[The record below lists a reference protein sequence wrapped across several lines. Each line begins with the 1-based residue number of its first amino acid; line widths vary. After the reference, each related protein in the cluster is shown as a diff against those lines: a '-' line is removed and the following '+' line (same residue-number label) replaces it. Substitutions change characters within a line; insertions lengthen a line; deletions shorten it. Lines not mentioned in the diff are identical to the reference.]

1 MDIVPI
7 LLQTFLVV
15 FLIAMNGF
23 FVAAEF
29 CCVKMRPSRLET
41 LIQEGNTRA
50 KYAKKLIDELDEAL
64 SVTQLGI
71 TLASLGL
78 GWVGEPFVAE
88 LIAPLIHALGVGETL
103 GHTISF
109 ALAFSLI
116 TSMHIILGELTPK
129 SMAIA
134 ASEKILLNIAL
145 PMIVFWKVMYPF
157 VWLLNTT
164 ASFVG
169 RHLGLTEVG
178 EGEMAHNPEE
188 IRLLMKES
196 RKQGLVDDTEVDFVD
211 NVFDFTERNVREIM
225 VPRPDMVCLY
235 LDKSYEEN
243 LATILEEE
251 MTRYPI
257 CLEDKDHIVGFLHI
271 KDLTK
276 ILLQGKKKPSLKKLA
291 RKVFFVPESMDVSV
305 LLKTMQTNRSQLA
318 IVVDEY
324 GGTAGMVTIEDIIEE
339 IVGDI
344 QDEFDE
350 ERPDA
355 EKRDENL
362 YSIDAKML
370 LEELEDSYVKR
381 ELRVPVNGVFFAKT
395 GEVCT
400 LEVSSFGEKLLLPVA
415 FPKQERELVSVL
427 CEGFVCEKAGKLPA
441 TEEAV
446 RKQLSKTGNEPF
458 YFEELKVSL
467 ADDVF
472 LPNGLL
478 NELRRNALAKL
489 AEAILTRFERNKNGC
504 SSVTKDTLKEDAG
517 PEVAEN
523 CIKDKTFLDCMVST
537 KQQAEAVGKEPQVR
551 RIYLDFQGQS
561 ISEVSAYAG
570 KLRETGK
577 EVWFCFPGIC
587 RKETIA
593 FLREEFPRIRKNFDG
608 YLVRN
613 YEILSVLTELDEA
626 WQDRCVLDA
635 TMYVMNRQAKA
646 FYRKLFCA
654 REGVLTAPYELSAK
668 ELRELGVED
677 MTLVVYGR
685 IPLMTSVHCIKKTMG
700 LCRNG
705 KGTEGAEVSVPVILT
720 DRVGKKLPVRQNCR
734 ECYNVIYNPE
744 CLSLLDGTGAV
755 DTLSPYAIRL
765 DFTFETK
772 EETECILK
780 SATGTGKPVTGTGYT
795 RGHFK
800 RGVE

>member
-7 LLQTFLVV
+7 LLQTFLVL

-88 LIAPLIHALGVGETL
+88 LISPLIHAAGFGETL

-145 PMIVFWKVMYPF
+145 PMIIFWKVMYPF

-164 ASFVG
+164 ASFVSH
-169 RHLGLTEVG
+169 HLGLSIS
-178 EGEMAHNPEE
+178 EGEVAHNPEE

-235 LDKSYEEN
+235 LNKSYEEN
-243 LATILEEE
+243 LETILEEE

-257 CLEDKDHIVGFLHI
+257 CDEDKDHIVGFLHI
-271 KDLTK
+271 KDL
-276 ILLQGKKKPSLKKLA
+276 IGAMLQGKKKPSLKKLA

-355 EKRDENL
+355 EKRAENL

-370 LEELEDSYVKR
+370 LEELEDEFGIKIEDEDVDTVGGWLNDK
-381 ELRVPVNGVFFAKT
+381 LG
-395 GEVCT
+395 GE
-400 LEVSSFGEKLLLPVA
+400 
-415 FPKQERELVSVL
+415 PKVGQSAA
-427 CEGFVCEKAGKLPA
+427 CEGNTFYV
-441 TEEAV
+441 EEIEGLRITRILIRLAAP
-446 RKQLSKTGNEPF
+446 KK
-458 YFEELKVSL
+458 L
-467 ADDVF
+467 AD
-472 LPNGLL
+472 
-478 NELRRNALAKL
+478 
-489 AEAILTRFERNKNGC
+489 
-504 SSVTKDTLKEDAG
+504 
-517 PEVAEN
+517 
-523 CIKDKTFLDCMVST
+523 
-537 KQQAEAVGKEPQVR
+537 
-551 RIYLDFQGQS
+551 
-561 ISEVSAYAG
+561 
-570 KLRETGK
+570 
-577 EVWFCFPGIC
+577 
-587 RKETIA
+587 
-593 FLREEFPRIRKNFDG
+593 
-608 YLVRN
+608 
-613 YEILSVLTELDEA
+613 
-626 WQDRCVLDA
+626 
-635 TMYVMNRQAKA
+635 
-646 FYRKLFCA
+646 
-654 REGVLTAPYELSAK
+654 
-668 ELRELGVED
+668 
-677 MTLVVYGR
+677 
-685 IPLMTSVHCIKKTMG
+685 
-700 LCRNG
+700 
-705 KGTEGAEVSVPVILT
+705 
-720 DRVGKKLPVRQNCR
+720 
-734 ECYNVIYNPE
+734 
-744 CLSLLDGTGAV
+744 SL
-755 DTLSPYAIRL
+755 
-765 DFTFETK
+765 
-772 EETECILK
+772 
-780 SATGTGKPVTGTGYT
+780 
-795 RGHFK
+795 
-800 RGVE
+800 

>member
-7 LLQTFLVV
+7 ILNTFLVV

-88 LIAPLIHALGVGETL
+88 LISPLIHALGVGETL

-134 ASEKILLNIAL
+134 ASEKILLTIAL
-145 PMIVFWKVMYPF
+145 PMLVFWKVMYPF
-157 VWLLNTT
+157 VWLLNRT
-164 ASFVG
+164 ASFVSH
-169 RHLGLTEVG
+169 HLGLSVS
-178 EGEMAHNPEE
+178 EGEVAHNPEE

-235 LDKSYEEN
+235 LNKSYEEN

-251 MTRYPI
+251 MTRYPL
-257 CLEDKDHIVGFLHI
+257 CNEDKDHIVGFLHI

-276 ILLQGKKKPSLKKLA
+276 LMLQGKKKPSLKKMA

-324 GGTAGMVTIEDIIEE
+324 GGTSGMVTIEYIVEE
-339 IVGDI
+339 IVGEI

-370 LEELEDSYVKR
+370 LEELEDEFGITIDEEDVDTVGGWLNDK
-381 ELRVPVNGVFFAKT
+381 LG
-395 GEVCT
+395 GE
-400 LEVSSFGEKLLLPVA
+400 
-415 FPKQERELVSVL
+415 PKVGQSAA
-427 CEGFVCEKAGKLPA
+427 CEGNTFYVEEVEGLRITRILIRLAAPKKS
-441 TEEAV
+441 TEE
-446 RKQLSKTGNEPF
+446 
-458 YFEELKVSL
+458 
-467 ADDVF
+467 
-472 LPNGLL
+472 
-478 NELRRNALAKL
+478 
-489 AEAILTRFERNKNGC
+489 
-504 SSVTKDTLKEDAG
+504 
-517 PEVAEN
+517 
-523 CIKDKTFLDCMVST
+523 IK
-537 KQQAEAVGKEPQVR
+537 
-551 RIYLDFQGQS
+551 
-561 ISEVSAYAG
+561 
-570 KLRETGK
+570 
-577 EVWFCFPGIC
+577 
-587 RKETIA
+587 
-593 FLREEFPRIRKNFDG
+593 
-608 YLVRN
+608 
-613 YEILSVLTELDEA
+613 
-626 WQDRCVLDA
+626 
-635 TMYVMNRQAKA
+635 
-646 FYRKLFCA
+646 
-654 REGVLTAPYELSAK
+654 
-668 ELRELGVED
+668 
-677 MTLVVYGR
+677 
-685 IPLMTSVHCIKKTMG
+685 
-700 LCRNG
+700 
-705 KGTEGAEVSVPVILT
+705 
-720 DRVGKKLPVRQNCR
+720 
-734 ECYNVIYNPE
+734 
-744 CLSLLDGTGAV
+744 
-755 DTLSPYAIRL
+755 
-765 DFTFETK
+765 
-772 EETECILK
+772 
-780 SATGTGKPVTGTGYT
+780 
-795 RGHFK
+795 
-800 RGVE
+800 

>member
-7 LLQTFLVV
+7 ILQMLLVA

-78 GWVGEPFVAE
+78 GWVGEPFVAK
-88 LIAPLIHALGVGETL
+88 LIAPLIHAAGFGETV

-134 ASEKILLNIAL
+134 ASEKILLNIAI
-145 PMIVFWKVMYPF
+145 PMLIFWKVMYPF
-157 VWLLNTT
+157 VWLLNRT
-164 ASFVG
+164 ASFVSH
-169 RHLGLTEVG
+169 HLGLSIS
-178 EGEMAHNPEE
+178 EGEVAHNPEE

-235 LDKSYEEN
+235 LNKTYEEN

-257 CLEDKDHIVGFLHI
+257 CDEDKDHIVGFLHI
-271 KDLTK
+271 KDLTNVL
-276 ILLQGKKKPSLKKLA
+276 IQGKRKPSLKKLA

-305 LLKTMQTNRSQLA
+305 LLETMQKNRSQLA

-355 EKRDENL
+355 EKREDNL

-370 LEELEDSYVKR
+370 LEELEDEFGIKIDDEDVDTVGGWLNDKLGGEPRVGQSAAFEGNTFYV
-381 ELRVPVNGVFFAKT
+381 EEVEGLRIT
-395 GEVCT
+395 
-400 LEVSSFGEKLLLPVA
+400 
-415 FPKQERELVSVL
+415 RVL
-427 CEGFVCEKAGKLPA
+427 I
-441 TEEAV
+441 
-446 RKQLSKTGNEPF
+446 R
-458 YFEELKVSL
+458 
-467 ADDVF
+467 
-472 LPNGLL
+472 
-478 NELRRNALAKL
+478 LAK
-489 AEAILTRFERNKNGC
+489 
-504 SSVTKDTLKEDAG
+504 
-517 PEVAEN
+517 
-523 CIKDKTFLDCMVST
+523 
-537 KQQAEAVGKEPQVR
+537 
-551 RIYLDFQGQS
+551 RISD
-561 ISEVSAYAG
+561 
-570 KLRETGK
+570 
-577 EVWFCFPGIC
+577 
-587 RKETIA
+587 
-593 FLREEFPRIRKNFDG
+593 D
-608 YLVRN
+608 
-613 YEILSVLTELDEA
+613 
-626 WQDRCVLDA
+626 
-635 TMYVMNRQAKA
+635 
-646 FYRKLFCA
+646 
-654 REGVLTAPYELSAK
+654 
-668 ELRELGVED
+668 
-677 MTLVVYGR
+677 
-685 IPLMTSVHCIKKTMG
+685 
-700 LCRNG
+700 
-705 KGTEGAEVSVPVILT
+705 
-720 DRVGKKLPVRQNCR
+720 
-734 ECYNVIYNPE
+734 
-744 CLSLLDGTGAV
+744 
-755 DTLSPYAIRL
+755 
-765 DFTFETK
+765 
-772 EETECILK
+772 
-780 SATGTGKPVTGTGYT
+780 
-795 RGHFK
+795 
-800 RGVE
+800 

>member
-7 LLQTFLVV
+7 LLQMFLVA

-88 LIAPLIHALGVGETL
+88 LIAPLIHAAGFGETL

-134 ASEKILLNIAL
+134 ASEKILLNIAI
-145 PMIVFWKVMYPF
+145 PMLIFWKVMYPF
-157 VWLLNTT
+157 VWLLNRT
-164 ASFVG
+164 ASFVSH
-169 RHLGLTEVG
+169 HLGLSIS
-178 EGEMAHNPEE
+178 EGEVAHNPEE

-235 LDKSYEEN
+235 LDKTYEEN

-257 CLEDKDHIVGFLHI
+257 CDEDKDHIVGFLHI
-271 KDLTK
+271 KDLTNVL
-276 ILLQGKKKPSLKKLA
+276 IQGKRKPSFKKLA

-305 LLKTMQTNRSQLA
+305 LLETMQKNRSQLA

-355 EKRDENL
+355 EKREDNL

-370 LEELEDSYVKR
+370 LEELEDEFGIAIDDEDVDTVGGWLNDKLGGEPRVGQSAAFEGNTFYV
-381 ELRVPVNGVFFAKT
+381 EEVEGLRIT
-395 GEVCT
+395 
-400 LEVSSFGEKLLLPVA
+400 
-415 FPKQERELVSVL
+415 RVL
-427 CEGFVCEKAGKLPA
+427 I
-441 TEEAV
+441 
-446 RKQLSKTGNEPF
+446 R
-458 YFEELKVSL
+458 
-467 ADDVF
+467 
-472 LPNGLL
+472 
-478 NELRRNALAKL
+478 LAK
-489 AEAILTRFERNKNGC
+489 K
-504 SSVTKDTLKEDAG
+504 
-517 PEVAEN
+517 
-523 CIKDKTFLDCMVST
+523 
-537 KQQAEAVGKEPQVR
+537 
-551 RIYLDFQGQS
+551 
-561 ISEVSAYAG
+561 IS
-570 KLRETGK
+570 
-577 EVWFCFPGIC
+577 
-587 RKETIA
+587 
-593 FLREEFPRIRKNFDG
+593 D
-608 YLVRN
+608 
-613 YEILSVLTELDEA
+613 D
-626 WQDRCVLDA
+626 
-635 TMYVMNRQAKA
+635 
-646 FYRKLFCA
+646 
-654 REGVLTAPYELSAK
+654 
-668 ELRELGVED
+668 
-677 MTLVVYGR
+677 
-685 IPLMTSVHCIKKTMG
+685 
-700 LCRNG
+700 
-705 KGTEGAEVSVPVILT
+705 
-720 DRVGKKLPVRQNCR
+720 
-734 ECYNVIYNPE
+734 
-744 CLSLLDGTGAV
+744 
-755 DTLSPYAIRL
+755 
-765 DFTFETK
+765 
-772 EETECILK
+772 
-780 SATGTGKPVTGTGYT
+780 
-795 RGHFK
+795 
-800 RGVE
+800 